1 MKPCL
6 PYNLVLV
13 ATLLLLLPIKLIGAE
28 TEGYQRSD
36 KLPIVDFVG
45 KGFLSYVGKFP
56 GHGVGGDKRVK
67 YMLETFGQPVKIE
80 KLKKEDWREP
90 GLIRDHIIR
99 YFDGVIIETSS
110 EVTYRNQQQ
119 FIEYIRVITLEN
131 PKYTAYKGIK
141 IGMPFSEFTKLLKLE
156 DKKIRNDSIT
166 YYISNPH
173 TGGLQATIFVSQKGV
188 ITKIVWD
195 YLHE

>member
-1 MKPCL
+1 MSMIVNYPFRIF
-6 PYNLVLV
+6 LVSF
-13 ATLLLLLPIKLIGAE
+13 LLLLPIISMGEEKE
-28 TEGYQRSD
+28 FYSEND
-36 KLPIVDFVG
+36 KLDIVEFVE
-45 KGFLSYVGKFP
+45 KGFLYYVGKFP

-110 EVTYRNQQQ
+110 EVTYRNRQQ
-119 FIEYIRVITLEN
+119 FIEFIRVITLEN

-156 DKKIRNDSIT
+156 DKK
-166 YYISNPH
+166 YE
-173 TGGLQATIFVSQKGV
+173 TIALP
-188 ITKIVWD
+188 II
-195 YLHE
+195 